1 MNESEK
7 EEEEEHTQKIVTKS
21 VRLYILKSYFTDKI
35 NWCTHTQTHTYTHE
49 EKLSQWQKLK
59 WQIKLYIEC

>member
-35 NWCTHTQTHTYTHE
+35 NWCTHTHTHTLT
-49 EKLSQWQKLK
+49 KKNWANGKN
-59 WQIKLYIEC
+59 